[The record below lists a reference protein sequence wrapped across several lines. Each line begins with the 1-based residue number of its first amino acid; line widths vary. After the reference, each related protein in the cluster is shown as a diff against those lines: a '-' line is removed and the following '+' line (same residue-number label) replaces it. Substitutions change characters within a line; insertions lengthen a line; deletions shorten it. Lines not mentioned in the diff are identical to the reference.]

1 MASPAPTGTKDATK
15 SARPFGQAR
24 RNYMTKRITTLL
36 GILAAV
42 AFAVACAQTD
52 AGITTK
58 VKSKLAADD
67 TVKAY
72 QIDVDTKD
80 KVVTLSGNVDS
91 QAAKDQAV
99 AIARATEGVAD
110 VVDNITVA
118 GGSAAMPGEM
128 GGTGASGG
136 APAPGGEGDA
146 AMGGNAPNPEPDRPV
161 GQVMDDAAITA
172 AVKAKLLA
180 DPTVGGLK
188 IDVDTRSGVVY
199 LTGDHMKSQN
209 EIDTAVRLAKETS
222 GVKSV
227 ENKLVVGE
235 KK

>member
-1 MASPAPTGTKDATK
+1 MASPARNGTKDATK

-24 RNYMTKRITTLL
+24 RNFMTKRITTLL
-36 GILAAV
+36 GILAAA
-42 AFAVACAQTD
+42 AFAIACAQTD

-146 AMGGNAPNPEPDRPV
+146 AIGGNAPNPEPDRPV

-188 IDVDTRSGVVY
+188 IDVDTREGIVY

>member
-1 MASPAPTGTKDATK
+1 
-15 SARPFGQAR
+15 
-24 RNYMTKRITTLL
+24 MTKRISTLL
-36 GILAAV
+36 GVLAAV

-52 AGITTK
+52 AGITGK

-99 AIARATEGVAD
+99 ALARGTEGVAD

-118 GGSAAMPGEM
+118 GGSAAMPGEHPAGEM
-128 GGTGASGG
+128 GGGANPSANAAGT
-136 APAPGGEGDA
+136 APAPGGEHDA
-146 AMGGNAPNPEPDRPV
+146 AVGGNAPNPEPDRPV
-161 GQVMDDAAITA
+161 GTVMDDAAITA

-180 DPTVGGLK
+180 DTTVGGLK
-188 IDVDTRSGVVY
+188 IDVDTRNGVVY
-199 LTGDHMKSQN
+199 LTGDHMKSQA
-209 EIDTAVRLAKETS
+209 EIDTAMKLAKETS

-227 ENKLVVGE
+227 ENKMVVGD
-235 KK
+235 KH

>member
-1 MASPAPTGTKDATK
+1 
-15 SARPFGQAR
+15 
-24 RNYMTKRITTLL
+24 MTKRITSFL

-52 AGITTK
+52 AGITGK

-99 AIARATEGVAD
+99 VLARGTEGVAD

-118 GGSAAMPGEM
+118 GGSAAMPGEHPAGEM
-128 GGTGASGG
+128 GGG
-136 APAPGGEGDA
+136 A

-161 GQVMDDAAITA
+161 GTVMDDAAITA

-188 IDVDTRSGVVY
+188 IDVDTRNGVVY
-199 LTGDHMKSQN
+199 LTADHMKSQT
-209 EIDTAVRLAKETS
+209 EIDMAIKLAKETS

-227 ENKLVVGE
+227 ENKLVVGD
-235 KK
+235 KP

>member
-1 MASPAPTGTKDATK
+1 M
-15 SARPFGQAR
+15 
-24 RNYMTKRITTLL
+24 KRLSIVL

-42 AFAVACAQTD
+42 GLAVACAQTD

-91 QAAKDQAV
+91 AAAKDQAV
-99 AIARATEGVAD
+99 ALARGTEGVAD
-110 VVDNITVA
+110 VVDNITV
-118 GGSAAMPGEM
+118 GGGAM
-128 GGTGASGG
+128 GGE
-136 APAPGGEGDA
+136 PAPGGEGDA
-146 AMGGNAPNPEPDRPV
+146 AMGGNAPNPEPDRPL
-161 GQVMDDAAITA
+161 GTVMDDAGITT

-180 DPTVGGLK
+180 DPVVGGMK
-188 IDVDTRSGVVY
+188 IDVDTRNGVVW
-199 LTGDHMKSQN
+199 LTGDNMKSQA
-209 EIDTAVRLAKETS
+209 EIDQAIMLAKMVE

-227 ENKLVVGE
+227 ENKLVVGDV

>member
-1 MASPAPTGTKDATK
+1 
-15 SARPFGQAR
+15 
-24 RNYMTKRITTLL
+24 MTKRITTLL

-42 AFAVACAQTD
+42 AFSVACAQTD
-52 AGITTK
+52 AGITGK

-91 QAAKDQAV
+91 SAAKDQAV
-99 AIARATEGVAD
+99 ALARGTEGVAD

-118 GGSAAMPGEM
+118 GGSVAMPGEM
-128 GGTGASGG
+128 PAGG

-146 AMGGNAPNPEPDRPV
+146 AMGGNAPNPEPDRPLGTV
-161 GQVMDDAAITA
+161 IDDAAITA

-188 IDVDTRSGVVY
+188 IDVDTREGVVY
-199 LTGDHMKSQN
+199 LTGDHMKSQA
-209 EIDTAVRLAKETS
+209 EIDTAIKLATETS

-227 ENKLVVGE
+227 DNKLVIGE

>member
-1 MASPAPTGTKDATK
+1 MQILSRGHLAE
-15 SARPFGQAR
+15 AR
-24 RNYMTKRITTLL
+24 RNSMTKRITSLL

-42 AFAVACAQTD
+42 AFAIACAQSD

-58 VKSKLAADD
+58 VKSKFAADD

-110 VVDNITVA
+110 VVDNITIA

-128 GGTGASGG
+128 PMGGE
-136 APAPGGEGDA
+136 APAAGGEGDA
-146 AMGGNAPNPEPDRPV
+146 AMGGNAPNPEPDRAA

-180 DPTVGGLK
+180 DPVVGGLK

-199 LTGDHMKSQN
+199 LTGDNMKSQA
-209 EIDTAVRLAKETS
+209 EIDQAIKLAKETS
-222 GVKSV
+222 GVTSV

>member
-1 MASPAPTGTKDATK
+1 
-15 SARPFGQAR
+15 
-24 RNYMTKRITTLL
+24 MTKRITTLL
-36 GILAAV
+36 GIVAAV

-80 KVVTLSGNVDS
+80 KVVTLSGNVDNP
-91 QAAKDQAV
+91 AAKDQAV
-99 AIARATEGVAD
+99 ALARSTEGVAD

-118 GGSAAMPGEM
+118 GGSAAMPGENPM
-128 GGTGASGG
+128 GGTDTSGMGTSGA

-146 AMGGNAPNPEPDRPV
+146 AVGGNAPNPEPDRPV

-188 IDVDTRSGVVY
+188 IDVDTREGVVY
-199 LTGDHMKSQN
+199 LTGDHMKSQA

-227 ENKLVVGE
+227 DSKLVVGE

>member
-1 MASPAPTGTKDATK
+1 
-15 SARPFGQAR
+15 
-24 RNYMTKRITTLL
+24 MTKRITTFL

-42 AFAVACAQTD
+42 AFSIACAQTD
-52 AGITTK
+52 AGITGK

-80 KVVTLSGNVDS
+80 KVVTLSGNVDN

-99 AIARATEGVAD
+99 ALARGTEGVAD

-118 GGSAAMPGEM
+118 GGSAAMPGENNPNM
-128 GGTGASGG
+128 GAEANPSAHGA
-136 APAPGGEGDA
+136 APPAGGEGDA
-146 AMGGNAPNPEPDRPV
+146 AMGGNAPNPEPDR
-161 GQVMDDAAITA
+161 GAGTVMDDAAITA

-188 IDVDTRSGVVY
+188 IDVDTRNGVVY
-199 LTGDHMKSQN
+199 LTGDHMKSQA
-209 EIDTAVRLAKETS
+209 EIDAAIKLAKETS

-227 ENKLVVGE
+227 ENKLVVGDAH
-235 KK
+235 

>member
-1 MASPAPTGTKDATK
+1 MQILSCGHVAE
-15 SARPFGQAR
+15 AR
-24 RNYMTKRITTLL
+24 RNCMTKRITTLL

-42 AFAVACAQTD
+42 AFAIACAQSD

-118 GGSAAMPGEM
+118 GGSVAMPGENPAM
-128 GGTGASGG
+128 GGT
-136 APAPGGEGDA
+136 APAPGGDA
-146 AMGGNAPNPEPDRPV
+146 AIGGNAPNPEPDRPV

-180 DPTVGGLK
+180 DPMVGGLK

-199 LTGDHMKSQN
+199 LTGDNMKSQA
-209 EIDTAVRLAKETS
+209 EIDQAIKLAKETS
-222 GVKSV
+222 GVTSV
-227 ENKLVVGE
+227 ESKLIVGG

>member
-1 MASPAPTGTKDATK
+1 
-15 SARPFGQAR
+15 
-24 RNYMTKRITTLL
+24 MTKRITSFL

-52 AGITTK
+52 AGITGK

-99 AIARATEGVAD
+99 VLARGTEGVAD

-118 GGSAAMPGEM
+118 GGSAAMPGEHPAGEM
-128 GGTGASGG
+128 GGG
-136 APAPGGEGDA
+136 A

-161 GQVMDDAAITA
+161 GTVMDDAAITA

-188 IDVDTRSGVVY
+188 IDVDTRNGVVY
-199 LTGDHMKSQN
+199 LTGDHMKSQA
-209 EIDTAVRLAKETS
+209 EIDMAVKLAKETS

-227 ENKLVVGE
+227 ENKLVIGD
-235 KK
+235 KP

>member
-1 MASPAPTGTKDATK
+1 M
-15 SARPFGQAR
+15 
-24 RNYMTKRITTLL
+24 MKRITTLL
-36 GILAAV
+36 GILVAV

-99 AIARATEGVAD
+99 NLARSTEGVAD
-110 VVDNITVA
+110 VVDNITLA

-128 GGTGASGG
+128 GGA

-161 GQVMDDAAITA
+161 GEVMDDAAITA

-180 DPTVGGLK
+180 DTTVGGLK
-188 IDVDTRSGVVY
+188 IDVDTREGVVY
-199 LTGDHMKSQN
+199 LTGDHMNSQA
-209 EIDTAVRLAKETS
+209 EIDQAIKLAKETS

-227 ENKLVVGE
+227 ESKLVVGE

>member
-1 MASPAPTGTKDATK
+1 
-15 SARPFGQAR
+15 
-24 RNYMTKRITTLL
+24 MTKRITTFL

-42 AFAVACAQTD
+42 AFSVACAQTD
-52 AGITTK
+52 AGITGK

-99 AIARATEGVAD
+99 ALARGTEGVAD
-110 VVDNITVA
+110 VVDNITLA

-128 GGTGASGG
+128 PAGG

-161 GQVMDDAAITA
+161 GTVMDDAAITA

-188 IDVDTRSGVVY
+188 IDVDTREGVVY
-199 LTGDHMKSQN
+199 LTGDHMKSQA
-209 EIDTAVRLAKETS
+209 EIDQAMKLARETS

-227 ENKLVVGE
+227 DNKLVVGE
-235 KK
+235 KH

>member
-1 MASPAPTGTKDATK
+1 
-15 SARPFGQAR
+15 
-24 RNYMTKRITTLL
+24 MTKRITTLL
-36 GILAAV
+36 GILVAV

-99 AIARATEGVAD
+99 ALARSTEGVAD

-118 GGSAAMPGEM
+118 GGAAAMPGENPPM
-128 GGTGASGG
+128 GGG

-146 AMGGNAPNPEPDRPV
+146 AMGGNAPNPEPNRPV

-180 DPTVGGLK
+180 DPQVGGLK
-188 IDVDTRSGVVY
+188 IDVDTRNGVVY
-199 LTGDHMKSQN
+199 LTGDHMKSQA
-209 EIDTAVRLAKETS
+209 EIDQAIKLAKETS
-222 GVKSV
+222 GVKDVVS
-227 ENKLVVGE
+227 KLVVGE

>member
-1 MASPAPTGTKDATK
+1 
-15 SARPFGQAR
+15 
-24 RNYMTKRITTLL
+24 MTKRITTLL

-42 AFAVACAQTD
+42 AFAVACAQSD

-110 VVDNITVA
+110 VVDNITIA
-118 GGSAAMPGEM
+118 GGAAAMPGEM
-128 GGTGASGG
+128 PMGGE
-136 APAPGGEGDA
+136 APAAGGEGDA
-146 AMGGNAPNPEPDRPV
+146 AMGGNAPNPEPDRPL
-161 GQVMDDAAITA
+161 GEVMDDAAITA

-188 IDVDTRSGVVY
+188 IDVDTREGIVY
-199 LTGDHMKSQN
+199 LTGDNLKSQA
-209 EIDTAVRLAKETS
+209 EIDQAIKLARETS

-227 ENKLVVGE
+227 ESKLIVGE

>member
-1 MASPAPTGTKDATK
+1 MNDFQPASIRHLPARKLQFTST
-15 SARPFGQAR
+15 RPIWPHAR
-24 RNYMTKRITTLL
+24 RNSMTKRIATLL

-52 AGITTK
+52 AGITGK

-99 AIARATEGVAD
+99 ALARGTEGVAD
-110 VVDNITVA
+110 VVDNITVKTAAAANPPA
-118 GGSAAMPGEM
+118 GNP
-128 GGTGASGG
+128 
-136 APAPGGEGDA
+136 PAGGEGGG
-146 AMGGNAPNPEPDRPV
+146 AMVGGNAPNPEPNRPV

-188 IDVDTRSGVVY
+188 IDVDTRNGVVY
-199 LTGDHMKSQN
+199 LTSEHMKSQA
-209 EIDTAVRLAKETS
+209 EIDQAIKLARETS
-222 GVKSV
+222 GVKDVQS
-227 ENKLVVGE
+227 KLT
-235 KK
+235 

>member
-1 MASPAPTGTKDATK
+1 
-15 SARPFGQAR
+15 
-24 RNYMTKRITTLL
+24 MTKRITTFL

-42 AFAVACAQTD
+42 AFSVACAQTD
-52 AGITTK
+52 AGITGK

-99 AIARATEGVAD
+99 ALARGTEGVAD

-118 GGSAAMPGEM
+118 GGSAAMPGEHPM
-128 GGTGASGG
+128 GGDAANPSANGAA
-136 APAPGGEGDA
+136 APAPGGEHDA
-146 AMGGNAPNPEPDRPV
+146 AVGGNAPNPEPDRPV
-161 GQVMDDAAITA
+161 GTVMDDAAITA

-188 IDVDTRSGVVY
+188 IDVDTRNGVVY
-199 LTGDHMKSQN
+199 LTGDHMKNQA
-209 EIDTAVRLAKETS
+209 EIDQAIKLAKETS

-227 ENKLVVGE
+227 ENKLVIGD
-235 KK
+235 KH

>member
-1 MASPAPTGTKDATK
+1 
-15 SARPFGQAR
+15 
-24 RNYMTKRITTLL
+24 MTKRITTLL
-36 GILAAV
+36 AILAAV

-72 QIDVDTKD
+72 QIDVDTRD
-80 KVVTLSGNVDS
+80 KVVTLSGSVDS

-99 AIARATEGVAD
+99 ALARGTEGVAD

-118 GGSAAMPGEM
+118 GGEAAMPGEY
-128 GGTGASGG
+128 GSTGE
-136 APAPGGEGDA
+136 PAPGGEGDA

-161 GQVMDDAAITA
+161 GTVIDDAGITA

-188 IDVDTRSGVVY
+188 IDVDTRNGVVW
-199 LTGDHMKSQN
+199 LTGDHMNSQA
-209 EIDTAVRLAKETS
+209 EIDQAIKLARETE

-227 ENKLVVGE
+227 ENKLVMGD
-235 KK
+235 KH

>member
-1 MASPAPTGTKDATK
+1 M
-15 SARPFGQAR
+15 
-24 RNYMTKRITTLL
+24 KRLSIVL

-42 AFAVACAQTD
+42 GLAVACAQTD

-91 QAAKDQAV
+91 AAAKDQAV
-99 AIARATEGVAD
+99 ALARGTEGVAD
-110 VVDNITVA
+110 VVDNITVGA
-118 GGSAAMPGEM
+118 EGIM
-128 GGTGASGG
+128 GGE
-136 APAPGGEGDA
+136 PAPGGEGDA
-146 AMGGNAPNPEPDRPV
+146 AIGGDAPNPEPDRPI
-161 GQVMDDAAITA
+161 GTVMDDAGITT

-180 DPTVGGLK
+180 DPTVGGLR
-188 IDVDTRSGVVY
+188 IDVDTRNGVVY
-199 LTGDHMKSQN
+199 LTGDNMKSQA
-209 EIDTAVRLAKETS
+209 EIDQAINLAKSVE

-227 ENKLVVGE
+227 ENKLVVGDV
-235 KK
+235 KNP

>member
-1 MASPAPTGTKDATK
+1 
-15 SARPFGQAR
+15 
-24 RNYMTKRITTLL
+24 MTKRITTLL

-42 AFAVACAQTD
+42 MFAIACAQTD

-99 AIARATEGVAD
+99 ALARGTEGVAD

-118 GGSAAMPGEM
+118 GGSAAMPGENPPA
-128 GGTGASGG
+128 GAA
-136 APAPGGEGDA
+136 APAPGGEGGA
-146 AMGGNAPNPEPDRPV
+146 VVGGNAPNPEPNRPV

-180 DPTVGGLK
+180 DPMVGGLK
-188 IDVDTRSGVVY
+188 IDVDTREGVVY
-199 LTGDHMKSQN
+199 LTGDHMKSQA
-209 EIDTAVRLAKETS
+209 EIDQAIKLAKETS

-227 ENKLVVGE
+227 ESKLIIGE

>member
-1 MASPAPTGTKDATK
+1 
-15 SARPFGQAR
+15 
-24 RNYMTKRITTLL
+24 MTKRITTLL

-42 AFAVACAQTD
+42 AFAIACAQTD

-58 VKSKLAADD
+58 VKSKFAADD

-99 AIARATEGVAD
+99 ALARATEGVAD

-118 GGSAAMPGEM
+118 GGSAAMPGEHPAEM
-128 GGTGASGG
+128 GGGTAPGGA

-146 AMGGNAPNPEPDRPV
+146 AVGGNAPNPEPDRPV

-172 AVKAKLLA
+172 AVKSKLLA
-180 DPTVGGLK
+180 DPKVGGLK

-199 LTGDHMKSQN
+199 LTGDHMKSQA
-209 EIDTAVRLAKETS
+209 EIDQAIKLAKETS

>member
-1 MASPAPTGTKDATK
+1 
-15 SARPFGQAR
+15 
-24 RNYMTKRITTLL
+24 MTKRITTLL

-42 AFAVACAQTD
+42 AFAIACAQSD

-58 VKSKLAADD
+58 VKSKFAADD

-80 KVVTLSGNVDS
+80 KVVTLSGNVDT

-128 GGTGASGG
+128 PMGGA

-146 AMGGNAPNPEPDRPV
+146 AIGGNAPNPDPNRPV
-161 GQVMDDAAITA
+161 GEVLDDAAITA

-188 IDVDTRSGVVY
+188 IDVDTREGIVY
-199 LTGDHMKSQN
+199 LTGDNLKSQA
-209 EIDTAVRLAKETS
+209 EIDQAIKLAKETS

-227 ENKLVVGE
+227 ESKLIVGE

>member
-1 MASPAPTGTKDATK
+1 M
-15 SARPFGQAR
+15 
-24 RNYMTKRITTLL
+24 MKRITTLL

-42 AFAVACAQTD
+42 TLAIACAQTD

-99 AIARATEGVAD
+99 ALARATEGVAD

-118 GGSAAMPGEM
+118 GGSAAMPGEHN
-128 GGTGASGG
+128 T
-136 APAPGGEGDA
+136 E
-146 AMGGNAPNPEPDRPV
+146 MGGNAPNPEPNRPV

-180 DPTVGGLK
+180 DPKVGGLK

-199 LTGDHMKSQN
+199 LTGDHMKSQA
-209 EIDTAVRLAKETS
+209 EIDQAIKLAKETS

>member
-1 MASPAPTGTKDATK
+1 
-15 SARPFGQAR
+15 
-24 RNYMTKRITTLL
+24 MTKRITTFL

-42 AFAVACAQTD
+42 AFSVACAQTD
-52 AGITTK
+52 AGITGK

-99 AIARATEGVAD
+99 ALARGTEGVAD

-118 GGSAAMPGEM
+118 GGSAAMPGEHPAGEM
-128 GGTGASGG
+128 AGGANPSANGGA

-161 GQVMDDAAITA
+161 GTVMDDAAITA

-188 IDVDTRSGVVY
+188 IDVDTRNGVVY
-199 LTGDHMKSQN
+199 LTADHMKNQG
-209 EIDTAVRLAKETS
+209 EIDMAIKLAKETS

-227 ENKLVVGE
+227 ENKLVIGD
-235 KK
+235 KH

>member
-1 MASPAPTGTKDATK
+1 
-15 SARPFGQAR
+15 
-24 RNYMTKRITTLL
+24 MTKRITTFL

-42 AFAVACAQTD
+42 AFAVACAQSD
-52 AGITTK
+52 AGITGK

-99 AIARATEGVAD
+99 ALARGTEGVAD

-118 GGSAAMPGEM
+118 GGSAAMPGEHPAGEM
-128 GGTGASGG
+128 GGAGANPSANAADA
-136 APAPGGEGDA
+136 APAPGGEHDA
-146 AMGGNAPNPEPDRPV
+146 AVGGNAPNPEPDRPV
-161 GQVMDDAAITA
+161 GTVMDDAAITA

-180 DPTVGGLK
+180 DPKVGGLK
-188 IDVDTRSGVVY
+188 IDVDTRNGVVY
-199 LTGDHMKSQN
+199 LTGDHMKNQA
-209 EIDTAVRLAKETS
+209 EIDQAIKLAKETS

-227 ENKLVVGE
+227 ENKLVVGD
-235 KK
+235 KH

>member
-1 MASPAPTGTKDATK
+1 
-15 SARPFGQAR
+15 
-24 RNYMTKRITTLL
+24 MTKRITTLL

-52 AGITTK
+52 AGITGK

-80 KVVTLSGNVDS
+80 KVVTLSGSVDS

-99 AIARATEGVAD
+99 ALARGTEGVAD
-110 VVDNITVA
+110 VVDNITVKTA
-118 GGSAAMPGEM
+118 AAANPPSANP
-128 GGTGASGG
+128 
-136 APAPGGEGDA
+136 PAGGEGGG
-146 AMGGNAPNPEPDRPV
+146 AMVGGNAPNPEPNRPV

-188 IDVDTRSGVVY
+188 IDVDTRNGVVY
-199 LTGDHMKSQN
+199 LTSEHMKSQA
-209 EIDTAVRLAKETS
+209 EIDQAIKLAKETS
-222 GVKSV
+222 GVKDVQS
-227 ENKLVVGE
+227 KLTMSEKAE
-235 KK
+235 KKKY

>member
-1 MASPAPTGTKDATK
+1 M
-15 SARPFGQAR
+15 
-24 RNYMTKRITTLL
+24 KRLSVIL

-42 AFAVACAQTD
+42 GFAVACAQTD

-80 KVVTLSGNVDS
+80 KVVTLSGNVDNP
-91 QAAKDQAV
+91 AAKDQAV
-99 AIARATEGVAD
+99 AIARGTEGVAD
-110 VVDNITVA
+110 VVDNITV
-118 GGSAAMPGEM
+118 GSGSAAMPGETTM
-128 GGTGASGG
+128 EGGGG
-136 APAPGGEGDA
+136 PATGGEGDGVI
-146 AMGGNAPNPEPDRPV
+146 GGNAPNPEPDRPV
-161 GQVMDDAAITA
+161 GTVMDDAAITT

-188 IDVDTRSGVVY
+188 IDVDTRNGVVW
-199 LTGDHMKSQN
+199 LTGDNMNNQA
-209 EIDTAVRLAKETS
+209 EIDKAITVAKAVD

-227 ENKLVVGE
+227 ENKLTVVN
-235 KK
+235 KKTE